1 MDREFDLFGIR
12 SEGRIGA
19 DIHMDWLEPAALYRN
34 TARAR
39 TSAIADDKVDV
50 MAADVWGEL
59 TMHWTDRLRTTFG
72 LRADYIDGQVDGL
85 VAANAGSKSGVQYSP
100 KVNIAYTISDDL
112 EVHGADIAVPAHPHL
127 AAEQE
132 RRHRLG
138 LLPQVRGHGHVAFHV
153 LPIAGQFQ
161 GMQNHPGMLLC
172 QGLHLGA
179 GLQAV
184 GTAQRPEEIEMD
196 PGRTFRV
203 GRGPGVGRGG
213 QGRAGP
219 ADEER
224 QQARQGAGQENS
236 SQSLMHGRALPWPIA
251 EGAPRIDRKR
261 PDESLP

>member
-1 MDREFDLFGIR
+1 MRQQGEQEQQHEEGAGVEGVHAGDEHGQHRQRQGGGLQVADQGQAQGRRRGLSGPALDGQ
-12 SEGRIGA
+12 GRIG
-19 DIHMDWLEPAALYRN
+19 PASLQ
-34 TARAR
+34 
-39 TSAIADDKVDV
+39 
-50 MAADVWGEL
+50 AA
-59 TMHWTDRLRTTFG
+59 H
-72 LRADYIDGQVDGL
+72 QVR
-85 VAANAGSKSGVQYSP
+85 
-100 KVNIAYTISDDL
+100 
-112 EVHGADIAVPAHPHL
+112 GADIAVPAHPHL

-161 GMQNHPGMLLC
+161 GMQNHPGMFLR

-219 ADEER
+219 ADEEG

-236 SQSLMHGRALPWPIA
+236 SQSRMHGRAIPRPIA
-251 EGAPRIDRKR
+251 ESAPRIDRKR
-261 PDESLP
+261 PDASLP